1 MIKYRAFY
9 KHDLATGE
17 ILPFYVQEMDDDFKF
32 VMEEPVPLEQAIAYP
47 FCIPFLDD
55 DWIVHRWTG
64 FTDSAG
70 VDIYEGDTVSFE
82 YTTRSGSQ
90 EGVIKW
96 NDKYKLLGIA
106 SEGHSGILP
115 FFNFMTNDGKLL
127 VWSLGYVKIP

>member
-1 MIKYRAFY
+1 MNADMLKYRALY
-9 KHDLATGE
+9 KYDLVTGE
-17 ILPFYVQEMDDDFKF
+17 ILPFYIQEVDDDLKF
-32 VMEEPVPLEQAIAYP
+32 VMEEVVELEDRIMYDL
-47 FCIPFLDD
+47 CIPFLDP

-82 YTTRSGSQ
+82 YTTRSGSH
-90 EGVIKW
+90 EGIITW

-127 VWSLGYVKIP
+127 VRKIPI